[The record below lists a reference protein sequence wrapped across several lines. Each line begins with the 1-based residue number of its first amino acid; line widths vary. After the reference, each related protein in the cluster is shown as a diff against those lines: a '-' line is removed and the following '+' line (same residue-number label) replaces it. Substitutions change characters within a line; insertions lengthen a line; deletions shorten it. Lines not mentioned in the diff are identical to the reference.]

1 MKSKSKAQP
10 EEKSELRRA
19 LDSVRGAFAAVG
31 VFSFF
36 INMLML
42 LPAIYMLQIYDRVM
56 SSRSMET
63 LAMITIIILV
73 MFVVMG
79 LLQILRSRILV
90 RVSVRL
96 DRQLSGRVFDSML
109 RESLVRPGSDSAQ
122 AMSDANTLRQFLTG
136 PGLLA
141 FFDAPWVPVYLA
153 VMFAFHFWL
162 GMYGVAA
169 LVILT
174 ALAVVNELITR
185 KPLAAAN
192 QSEVEARRFASENVR
207 NAEVIHAMGMS
218 PQICERLDGY
228 EKRTL
233 GHQSFAS
240 DRAGIFSNLSRT
252 FRLAVQAL
260 AYGVGA
266 ILAIQGHVSAGGIVA
281 GAILIG
287 QALRPVDQLI
297 GAWGQVGGALAA
309 YRRLQRVLSEHPA
322 RERAMSLPT
331 PSGKWSFEAVSAA
344 PPGQRM
350 PTVRNISIAVEPG
363 EALGLIGP
371 SGSGKTTLARAGLGV
386 WPILGGAV
394 RLDGAEIGHYNRD
407 ELGPSIGYLPQ
418 DIELF
423 NGTVAENI
431 ARFGEPDPQAV
442 VVAAQRAGA
451 DAMIRLLPD
460 GYDTHVGSAGG
471 VLSAGQ
477 RQRVGL
483 ARAVYGLPQ
492 LIVLDE
498 PNSNLDDDGE
508 RALLELIAFLR
519 EQGCAAMLI
528 THKRQLLAMVDKLAV
543 IQNGALSLYG
553 PRDQVLARLSGKADG
568 GAKSGAS
575 AAAAAPAAQTN
586 PSSA

>member
-1 MKSKSKAQP
+1 MKLKSKAQP

-19 LDSVRGAFAAVG
+19 LDSVRGAFVAVG

-56 SSRSMET
+56 NSRSMET
-63 LAMITIIILV
+63 LAMITLIIV
-73 MFVVMG
+73 AMFIVMG
-79 LLQILRSRILV
+79 ILQILRSRILV
-90 RVSVRL
+90 RVSVSL
-96 DRQLSGRVFDSML
+96 DRNLSPRVFDAML
-109 RESLVRPGSDSAQ
+109 RESLVRPDSDSAQ

-136 PGLLA
+136 AGLLA
-141 FFDAPWVPVYLA
+141 FFDAPWVPIYLA
-153 VMFAFHFWL
+153 VMFMFHFWL

-174 ALAVVNELITR
+174 VLAVVSELATR

-207 NAEVIHAMGMS
+207 NAEVVHAMGMA
-218 PQICERLDGY
+218 PQISDRLDGY
-228 EKRTL
+228 EARTL

-240 DRAGIFSNLSRT
+240 DRAGIFTNLSRT

-266 ILAIQGHVSAGGIVA
+266 VLAIQGHVSAGAIVA

-297 GAWGQVGGALAA
+297 GAWRQIGGAMSA
-309 YRRLQRVLSEHPA
+309 YRRLQSLLSDHPA
-322 RERAMSLPT
+322 RDRAMTLPT
-331 PSGKWSFEAVSAA
+331 PSGQWSFEAVSAA
-344 PPGQRM
+344 PPGQRS
-350 PTVRNISIAVEPG
+350 PTVRNITLTLEPG

-423 NGTVAENI
+423 NGSVAENI
-431 ARFGEPDPQAV
+431 ARFGEPNPEAV
-442 VVAAQRAGA
+442 VLAAQRAGA
-451 DAMIRLLPD
+451 DAMIRQLPD
-460 GYDTHVGSAGG
+460 GYDTIVGSGG
-471 VLSAGQ
+471 SVLSAGQ

-483 ARAVYGLPQ
+483 ARAVYKLPR

-498 PNSNLDDDGE
+498 PNSNLDDEGE
-508 RALLELIAFLR
+508 RALIELIGSLR
-519 EQGCAAMLI
+519 SQGSAVMLI
-528 THKRQLLAMVDKLAV
+528 THKRQLLATVDKVAV
-543 IQNGALSLYG
+543 IQNGGLILYG
-553 PRDQVLARLSGKADG
+553 PRDDVLARV
-568 GAKSGAS
+568 GARAEGDARAGAATARTAS
-575 AAAAAPAAQTN
+575 
-586 PSSA
+586 